1 MQTNSS
7 GPSRGGVG
15 TTLSIAL
22 LGTLL
27 LAAATMLSYQ
37 HLKPRI
43 ERDLT
48 ARVATAV
55 PSTGGQSFLIDGQDV
70 ILTGTVATAA
80 AKEAAENSAAE
91 VYGVSRVINNL
102 TVEGALAEQTIDQ
115 ETLAAVTTTDNTTDQ
130 VTTTPPAD
138 QQLVVDNTVK
148 SAPPTLTVVV
158 RDGKVS
164 TQGIVSDNDTI
175 ERLNSALAG
184 KFGRGNV
191 KNELSVF
198 ADSETPVWIDGMLTM
213 IDQLDGL
220 RDPILKV
227 TGRDL
232 VVGGRVVSEEIRQAK
247 LSTAERL
254 LGSELVIIDNIAV
267 EASEAEAIAEP
278 EAEAEAEP
286 AIVVQPTTQTPPQ
299 QPEPEPVNTVPASLL
314 VQSKGQEITLSGIV
328 GDEAD
333 AEALRNG
340 VGNLFG
346 QNGFKDELKIDSTVA
361 KANWLDD
368 ALSVISE
375 VRNVAG
381 FGINISGDQML
392 LSGTTVD
399 REQGR
404 DLSIA
409 ATEIAGNKLD
419 VLNNFAIDSNIL
431 GLEGDLLAQSLLQE
445 LDALPTRNIVF
456 NKNSITLTSRAQQV
470 LDDVA
475 AAILGYEDLVVEIAG
490 HTDSSGEAVRN
501 LRLSKDRAAAVR
513 DYLVSQN
520 VPANRLSPIGYGETA
535 PISDNNTANGRAA
548 NRRIEFNL

>member
-7 GPSRGGVG
+7 GSSRGGVG
-15 TTLSIAL
+15 TTLSITL
-22 LGTLL
+22 LGLL
-27 LAAATMLSYQ
+27 LIAAATMFSYQ
-37 HLKPRI
+37 RLNPQI

-48 ARVATAV
+48 ARVATALQPTSGTDFSV
-55 PSTGGQSFLIDGQDV
+55 DGQDV

-80 AKEAAENSAAE
+80 QKEAVENSAAD

-102 TVEGALAEQTIDQ
+102 TIEGEEDEIASQMADKDTD
-115 ETLAAVTTTDNTTDQ
+115 TAAVENTEIKESIEQ
-130 VTTTPPAD
+130 LSETPLSDEQP
-138 QQLVVDNTVK
+138 LVIDNTVK
-148 SAPPTLTVVV
+148 TVPPTLTVAV
-158 RDGKVS
+158 REGKVS
-164 TQGIVSDNDTI
+164 TQGIVSDNSTI
-175 ERLNSALAG
+175 DRLNTALIG

-191 KNELSVF
+191 NNELSVF
-198 ADSETPVWIDGMLTM
+198 ADSEAPVWIDGMLSM
-213 IDQLDGL
+213 IDQLDGV
-220 RDPILKV
+220 RDPVLKV

-232 VVGGRVVSEEIRQAK
+232 VVGGKVVSEEIRQAK

-254 LGSELVIIDNIAV
+254 LGSELVIIDNLAV
-267 EASEAEAIAEP
+267 GPLESEPDAEP
-278 EAEAEAEP
+278 EP
-286 AIVVQPTTQTPPQ
+286 AVVVKPTTQTAPQ
-299 QPEPEPVNTVPASLL
+299 QPEPVNTIPASLL
-314 VQSKGQEITLSGIV
+314 IKSVNQEITLSGIV
-328 GDEAD
+328 ADDAD

-346 QNGFKDELKIDSTVA
+346 QNGFKDELKIDGTVA

-368 ALSVISE
+368 ALSVASE
-375 VRNVAG
+375 VRDVTD
-381 FGINISGDQML
+381 FGINIERDQML
-392 LSGTTVD
+392 LTGTTQD

-409 ATEIAGNKLD
+409 ATEIAGTKLD
-419 VLNNFAIDSNIL
+419 VLNNFAIDSNIID
-431 GLEGDLLAQSLLQE
+431 LEGDLLAQSLLQE

-456 NKNSITLTSRAQQV
+456 NKNSTTLTDRARDV

-513 DYLVSQN
+513 DYLVEQN
-520 VPANRLSPIGYGETA
+520 VPDNRLSPIGYGETA
-535 PISDNNTANGRAA
+535 PISDNDTVNGRAA

>member
-115 ETLAAVTTTDNTTDQ
+115 ETLAAVTTTDNT
-130 VTTTPPAD
+130 TTTPPAD

-278 EAEAEAEP
+278 EAEAEP

-375 VRNVAG
+375 VRDVAG

-456 NKNSITLTSRAQQV
+456 NKNSITLTSRAQEV

-520 VPANRLSPIGYGETA
+520 VPGNRLSPIGYGETA

>member
-115 ETLAAVTTTDNTTDQ
+115 ETLAAVTTTDNT
-130 VTTTPPAD
+130 TTTPPAD

-278 EAEAEAEP
+278 EAEAEP

-299 QPEPEPVNTVPASLL
+299 QPEPEPVSTVPASLL

-375 VRNVAG
+375 VRGVAG

-456 NKNSITLTSRAQQV
+456 NKNSITLTSRAQEV

-490 HTDSSGEAVRN
+490 HTDSSGKAVRN

-520 VPANRLSPIGYGETA
+520 VPGNRLSPIGYGETA

>member
-115 ETLAAVTTTDNTTDQ
+115 ETLAAVTTTDNTT
-130 VTTTPPAD
+130 TTPPAD

-191 KNELSVF
+191 ENELSVF

-278 EAEAEAEP
+278 EAEAEP

-299 QPEPEPVNTVPASLL
+299 QPEPEPVSTVPASLL

-375 VRNVAG
+375 VRDVAG

-456 NKNSITLTSRAQQV
+456 NKNSITLTSRAQEV

-520 VPANRLSPIGYGETA
+520 VPGNRLSPIGYGETA

>member
-130 VTTTPPAD
+130 ATTTPPAD

-278 EAEAEAEP
+278 EAEAEP

-299 QPEPEPVNTVPASLL
+299 QPEPEPVSTAPASLL

>member
-115 ETLAAVTTTDNTTDQ
+115 ETLAAVTTTDNT
-130 VTTTPPAD
+130 TTTPPAD

-278 EAEAEAEP
+278 EAEAEP

-299 QPEPEPVNTVPASLL
+299 QPEPEPVSTVPASLL

-375 VRNVAG
+375 VRDVAG

-456 NKNSITLTSRAQQV
+456 NKNSITLTSRAQEV

-520 VPANRLSPIGYGETA
+520 VPGNRLSPIGYGETA

>member
-130 VTTTPPAD
+130 ATTTPPAD

-278 EAEAEAEP
+278 EAEAEP

-299 QPEPEPVNTVPASLL
+299 QPEPEPVSTVPASLL

-375 VRNVAG
+375 VRDVAG

-456 NKNSITLTSRAQQV
+456 NKNSITLTSRAQEV

-520 VPANRLSPIGYGETA
+520 VPGNRLSPIGYGETA

>member
-22 LGTLL
+22 LGILL

-80 AKEAAENSAAE
+80 AKEAAENAAAE

-267 EASEAEAIAEP
+267 EASEAEAEAIAEP
-278 EAEAEAEP
+278 EAEAEP

-299 QPEPEPVNTVPASLL
+299 QPEPEPVSTVPASLL

>member
-175 ERLNSALAG
+175 DRLNSALAG
-184 KFGRGNV
+184 KFGRANV

-278 EAEAEAEP
+278 EAEAEP

-299 QPEPEPVNTVPASLL
+299 QPEPEPVSTVPASLL